1 MKEINMRS
9 PYKIYVEI
17 IFVMADKSYPVR
29 KNYTIDD
36 ILHDESPEALLN
48 YIENNL
54 TDVLKK
60 ASYIIK
66 NHLSHMTHS
75 YTISI
80 SISNFSILDLLKP
93 DAERKKNYDLVFKLH
108 RTRDSV

>member
-1 MKEINMRS
+1 MMGS

-17 IFVMADKSYPVR
+17 IFVRADRYRSYSFR

-36 ILHDESPEALLN
+36 VLHGESPEALLN

-66 NHLSHMTHS
+66 SNLSHMIRS

-93 DAERKKNYDLVFKLH
+93 EAERKKNYDLVFKLH